1 MKKLMSIFGA
11 FFFTALVLTSCGEVN
26 VKDLDKDIENEDDA
40 VEAYLTLFE
49 ARLQLMES
57 LKGPLEEIAA
67 LKDRVE
73 ELDKAGDDLQEKC
86 IEEELDFDDIEEDN
100 EMEDLMKEGEDLSE
114 ELEKLLEDVEE
125 VLETVL

>member
-73 ELDKAGDDLQEKC
+73 ELESQYSIIWRIRIQLDKGIRTSKTDCEYV
-86 IEEELDFDDIEEDN
+86 N
-100 EMEDLMKEGEDLSE
+100 EVHREIGLGKY
-114 ELEKLLEDVEE
+114 
-125 VLETVL
+125 